1 MIAIA
6 DNLNTRNREYM
17 NALGEK
23 DKKAITAI
31 IKRLSDAGADV
42 INLQSSLDGSDD
54 EKTLPWIAKI
64 LGTTTKCGIGL
75 DSRNVHALRKTLP
88 LCKRPPLINFIS
100 QTEPDDQEQLLSL
113 VAESGASLVIRA
125 SKGTIPNSLEAKLQ
139 ILESLLEMAND
150 ADIPNERIYAD
161 PSIIHIG
168 RGMGQKNL
176 MNSYECIRILSELVE
191 PPVNTIAWISNVS
204 SGLRKAVR
212 KPLEAHFL
220 TYLAGAGLS
229 AVMVDI
235 LDPDIRRAMYLIKA
249 YREEV
254 VFSQTDIA

>member
-6 DNLNTRNREYM
+6 DNLNTRNNEYIK
-17 NALGEK
+17 ALEKK
-23 DKKAITAI
+23 DKKTLVTIMKKLA
-31 IKRLSDAGADV
+31 DAGADV
-42 INLQSSLDGSDD
+42 INLQCSLDGSDD
-54 EKTLPWIAKI
+54 EKTLPWITKI
-64 LGTTTKCGIGL
+64 LSASTKCAIGL
-75 DSRNVHALRKTLP
+75 DSRNVQALEKALP
-88 LCKRPPLINFIS
+88 LCKRPPLINFVS

-113 VAESGASLVIRA
+113 VAGSGASLVIRA
-125 SKGTIPNSLEAKLQ
+125 SKGVIPNSLEAKLQ
-139 ILESLLEMAND
+139 ILENLLEMAND

-204 SGLRKAVR
+204 SGLKKAVR

-220 TYLAGAGLS
+220 TYLSGAGLS

-235 LDPDIRRAMYLIKA
+235 LDPDIRRAIYLIKA